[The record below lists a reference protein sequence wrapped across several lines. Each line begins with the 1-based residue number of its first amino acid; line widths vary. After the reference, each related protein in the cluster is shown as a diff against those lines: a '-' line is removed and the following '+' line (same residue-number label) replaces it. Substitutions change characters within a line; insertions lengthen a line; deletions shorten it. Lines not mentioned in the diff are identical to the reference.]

1 MKNFINCY
9 SNGNVTVL
17 GITIGDDFQHVMEI
31 ASLYDGKTD
40 MLEIIIPSYKIMIIC
55 MFQYYINS
63 TIINVS
69 I

>member
-40 MLEIIIPSYKIMIIC
+40 MIEIIIPSYKINANL
-55 MFQYYINS
+55 Y
-63 TIINVS
+63 VS
-69 I
+69 ILPQIRNL